1 VHRDLKPANVLRD
14 AQGRSFLTDFAA
26 TPAAGGGTL
35 PSMSPQQLDGA
46 APVPGDDIYG
56 FGALLYEL
64 IAGAPLFHPQVTAE
78 RIRTVQ
84 PASPETDLAGEPLP
98 AALRGLLEALLRKT
112 PAERPPGMGAVRDAL
127 EQILLAGAEQTV
139 RGAAKL
145 IRPVQ
150 RERSGAPAGDSPVV
164 PGERRG
170 AGLPAS
176 VVFAALAVLAVLAAI
191 VVFYLPIMVRKRA
204 PAAPEIAVAQVAD
217 APAAAAEREPATVS
231 QAAFDEALGAFLR
244 RDDELRAL
252 NAELWAGADW
262 LELRRLA
269 DAGDAAYRR
278 RDTAQALQN
287 YRDAAALADRLLS
300 QAPAVLTEALR
311 EGGAALDAGDQPR
324 AIASFERALA
334 LEGGNEAARRGLE
347 RARNL
352 DRLLALMAAAGT
364 AEAAGDRTGA
374 LESYRQAVALDPAAG
389 EPRAAVTRLERQVAA
404 DAYEER
410 MARGF
415 AAQARGDRAAA
426 RAAFAAA
433 LAVRPGDPQARSA
446 LSQVEADAE
455 LERLMGLQRQAEA
468 LEREERWAEAL
479 ALYQSALAA
488 DPKLAMAQ
496 QGAERARNREQLD
509 RRLREEI
516 GRAER
521 FNDDAVLAGARTTL
535 GMAAAVAAPGPRL
548 SAQVGELQR
557 LIERAVIPV
566 NVTLESDNLTEVTVF
581 KVGRLGAFSSRS
593 LQLRPGLYTAVGS
606 RAGYRDVR
614 RSFRVE
620 PGSEA
625 TPVVIRC
632 EETI

>member
-1 VHRDLKPANVLRD
+1 MEPLAAGLELAGRFRLIRAVGRGGLGEVWLAEERAESRRVALKFPHEGQAAALRACFATAARLSHPGIVALHEIVEQPRPFLVMQYVEGSDVGALRGAGYRAILAALLPVAEALEYAHRQGVVHRDLKPANVLRD

-26 TPAAGGGTL
+26 TAAAGGGTL

-98 AALRGLLEALLRKT
+98 AALRGLLAALLRKT

-150 RERSGAPAGDSPVV
+150 RERSGVPAGDSPVV

-191 VVFYLPIMVRKRA
+191 VVFYLPIMVRGRA

-252 NAELWAGADW
+252 NAERWAGADW

-352 DRLLALMAAAGT
+352 DRLLALMAAAET

-389 EPRAAVTRLERQVAA
+389 EPRAAVTRL
-404 DAYEER
+404 
-410 MARGF
+410 
-415 AAQARGDRAAA
+415 
-426 RAAFAAA
+426 
-433 LAVRPGDPQARSA
+433 
-446 LSQVEADAE
+446 
-455 LERLMGLQRQAEA
+455 
-468 LEREERWAEAL
+468 
-479 ALYQSALAA
+479 
-488 DPKLAMAQ
+488 
-496 QGAERARNREQLD
+496 
-509 RRLREEI
+509 
-516 GRAER
+516 
-521 FNDDAVLAGARTTL
+521 
-535 GMAAAVAAPGPRL
+535 
-548 SAQVGELQR
+548 
-557 LIERAVIPV
+557 
-566 NVTLESDNLTEVTVF
+566 
-581 KVGRLGAFSSRS
+581 
-593 LQLRPGLYTAVGS
+593 
-606 RAGYRDVR
+606 
-614 RSFRVE
+614 
-620 PGSEA
+620 
-625 TPVVIRC
+625 
-632 EETI
+632 